1 MFGFFKKQKPASK
14 PIPSAEAESERYKGR
29 PLLIILE
36 NYILAAIGE
45 LPADKHDLAAQ
56 IVQRTFGGEQDWMQT
71 VRRELE
77 LGDSLD
83 ESLQRLWVNNQSIAK
98 QSSTTLH
105 PIQFAKMIADQNFAN
120 LIDPIPK

>member
-1 MFGFFKKQKPASK
+1 MFGFFKRQKPSSE
-14 PIPSAEAESERYKGR
+14 PIPSAEAEPERYKGR

-45 LPADKHDLAAQ
+45 LAADKHDLAAK
-56 IVQRTFGGEQDWMQT
+56 IVQSAFGGGQDWMQT
-71 VRRELE
+71 VRQKLE

-83 ESLQRLWVNNQSIAK
+83 ESLRRLWVNNQSIAK
-98 QSSTTLH
+98 QNSTTLQ

-120 LIDPIPK
+120 LIDPIHK